1 MTPCVRKMFNLITVN
16 QECILEVQSYCSSWV
31 IARSKWMNVYFFMIS
46 MRAIL
51 ASTRANLIS
60 MQFQGPQP
68 KGMWQ
73 VLGRFAFSLGENLR
87 ERVQLDWTQVV
98 ALQKDK
104 QQYII
109 LHPQHFSSE
118 WMTVCNLGKL
128 CVCVWGG
135 GGVMVPLPPPPLPCN
150 ENDSLELWIF
160 LAFSLCR
167 NTSLHFICL
176 PISLPLI
183 NGVQFVAPPKKEVT
197 SN

>member
-118 WMTVCNLGKL
+118 WMTVCNLGNWGK
-128 CVCVWGG
+128 GG
-135 GGVMVPLPPPPLPCN
+135 GNGSSPSTTH
-150 ENDSLELWIF
+150 SLQWKWQPRIIWVL
-160 LAFSLCR
+160 LAFSRYR
-167 NTSLHFICL
+167 NITPFYMPPDKFTFDSWHSICCTC
-176 PISLPLI
+176 
-183 NGVQFVAPPKKEVT
+183 KKEIT
-197 SN
+197 NN